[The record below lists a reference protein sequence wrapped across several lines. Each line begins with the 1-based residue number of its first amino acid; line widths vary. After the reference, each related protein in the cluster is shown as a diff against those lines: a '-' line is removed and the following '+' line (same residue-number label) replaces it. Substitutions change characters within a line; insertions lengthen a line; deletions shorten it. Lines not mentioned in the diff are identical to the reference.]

1 LIVRKLIFF
10 LVRLRLLTK
19 NQIMNKKTIFKHL
32 VVLALFF
39 PCVIF
44 AQNISGKI
52 TDKTTNLAIPGVSVL
67 IKGTSTGMTSDFEG
81 NYSIDVNNFPA
92 VIIFSYL
99 GYESREMS
107 VDRAT
112 PALNVKMSESATA
125 LDQVIVSG
133 FASSIKRT
141 NAANSVASLSAAD
154 LAGVTP
160 PQTLDGALAGK
171 FTGALVSSNSGAP
184 GGGMSV
190 KLRGIT
196 SINGNSQPLYII
208 DGIYIDNSSIASGGL
223 NAVSGAAGGGS
234 ASSQD
239 NATNRIADI
248 NPDDIANIE
257 ILKGASAS
265 SIYGSR
271 GAAGVIII
279 TTKKGKSGKT
289 KVNFSQSVGFNE
301 IINLQGQRK
310 WTEALAESEFGEGA
324 LYRAAEVAGTLRD
337 YEKEIYGEKGFISN
351 TNVSVSGGS
360 DKTTFYA
367 GLSRN
372 QENGIVKRTGYDKT
386 SFRLNVDHK
395 FSDDIKLSLVSN
407 YINSSADRG
416 FFNND
421 NTGTTIGVA
430 LTATRPWDN
439 LMPDASGNYPDHPN
453 NSSNPLQTR
462 DLMTNNE
469 TVKRFITGGTL
480 DINLYRGEHSDL
492 QFVAKAGADHYT
504 LSSTVIFP
512 KELQFMRPD
521 QGGVNGV
528 SAISTAT
535 NTNANYSAFLV
546 HTFKTN
552 NDIDF
557 STQAGITN
565 EQFSQ
570 QVVRV
575 SASDLIA
582 SETNVDQAAN
592 QAVSMFRLKQE
603 DFGFYV
609 QESFNYQDKV
619 IATLGMRGD
628 KSTNNGDINQF
639 FYYPKASLALNLH
652 SFDFWGEDKI
662 VNRFKPRVAYG
673 EAGTFA
679 AFGSLFTI
687 YGNTS
692 IDGNVGIVVPGIR
705 GNAEIS
711 PERQSELEFG
721 FDAGFFKDRVSL
733 EFTYYKKQVE
743 NLLLNAAIEPSTGFF
758 NKWANAGTLENRG
771 LEIGINV
778 IAFETDDFQWNSGV
792 SWYKN
797 QSEMTELNVPTFN
810 LGGFGNSLGQFQI
823 EEGKSVTQ
831 IVGTTGPGTPVSVLG
846 NAEPDFQ
853 MSFNNRLVYKDFT
866 LSFLWHWKKGGDNI
880 NLTKLLSDFGG
891 TSADFDGFDVDPEG
905 LIRNG
910 DYRINNGLFAGNARP
925 FVEDASYVRLREI
938 GLYYSL
944 PQVNLEKWFNG
955 NVSNIKLGVSGNNLV
970 NIFKYN
976 SYDPEV
982 SNFGGTGLSTG
993 VEVTPFPSSKRY
1005 MFHLSAQF

>member
-1 LIVRKLIFF
+1 
-10 LVRLRLLTK
+10 
-19 NQIMNKKTIFKHL
+19 MNKKIIFKWL
-32 VVLALFF
+32 VVLALFL
-39 PCVIF
+39 PCVII
-44 AQNISGKI
+44 AQNISGTT
-52 TDKTTNLAIPGVSVL
+52 TDKTTRLAIPGISVL
-67 IKGTSTGMTSDFEG
+67 VKGTSNGVTSDFNG
-81 NYSIDVNNFPA
+81 NFSIKIDSFPA
-92 VIIFSYL
+92 VLIFSYL
-99 GYESREMS
+99 GYEYKEMS
-107 VDRAT
+107 VNSAT
-112 PALNVKMSESATA
+112 STLIVKMSESATA
-125 LDQVIVSG
+125 LDQIIVSG
-133 FASSIKRT
+133 FASSVKRT

-154 LAGVTP
+154 LVGVTP
-160 PQTLDGALAGK
+160 AQTLDGALAGK
-171 FTGALVSSNSGAP
+171 FTGALVSANSGAP
-184 GGGMSV
+184 GGGMSI

-223 NAVSGAAGGGS
+223 NAVSGAARGGS

-301 IINLQGQRK
+301 IINLQGQRN

-324 LYRAAEVAGTLRD
+324 LYRAAQVAGTLRD
-337 YEKEIYGEKGFISN
+337 YEKEIFGEKGFISN
-351 TNVSVSGGS
+351 TNVSMSGGS

-367 GLSRN
+367 GISRN
-372 QENGIVKRTGYDKT
+372 QEDGIVNRTGYDKT
-386 SFRLNVDHK
+386 SFRLNVDHN
-395 FSDDIKLSLVSN
+395 FSDNIKLSLVSN

-430 LTATRPWDN
+430 LTTTRPWDN
-439 LMPDASGNYPDHPN
+439 LMPDAKGNYPDHPN

-480 DINLYRGEHSDL
+480 DINVYRGDKSDL
-492 QFVAKAGADHYT
+492 KFVAKAGSDHYT
-504 LSSTVIFP
+504 LASTVIFP

-528 SAISTAT
+528 SAVSTAT
-535 NTNANYSAFLV
+535 STNANYSAFFV
-546 HTFKTN
+546 HTYRSTN
-552 NDIDF
+552 NVEF
-557 STQAGITN
+557 ATQAGVTN

-592 QAVSMFRLKQE
+592 QAVNMFRLEQE

-609 QESFNYQDKV
+609 QESFNYQDKI
-619 IATLGMRGD
+619 IATVGMRGD
-628 KSTNNGDINQF
+628 KSTNNGDVNQI

-652 SFDFWGEDKI
+652 SFDFWGDDKI
-662 VNRFKPRVAYG
+662 INRFKPRVAYG

-679 AFGSLFTI
+679 AFGSLYTLYSNTI
-687 YGNTS
+687 
-692 IDGNVGIVVPGIR
+692 IDGNAGIVVPGIR
-705 GNAEIS
+705 GNPRIS

-721 FDAGFFKDRVSL
+721 FDAGLFKDRVSL
-733 EFTYYKKQVE
+733 EVTYYKKQVE
-743 NLLLNAAIEPSTGFF
+743 NLLLVAASAPSSGYF
-758 NKWANAGTLENRG
+758 NKQTNAGKLENRG
-771 LEIGINV
+771 IEVGVNV
-778 IAFETDDFQWNSGV
+778 VAVESEDFQWNSSI

-797 QSEMTELNVPTFN
+797 KSEMIELNVPTYN

-831 IVGTTGPGTPVSVLG
+831 IVGTTGKGTPVSVLG
-846 NAEPDFQ
+846 NTEPDFQ
-853 MSFNNRLVYKDFT
+853 MNFSNKLVYKDFT

-891 TSADFDGFDVDPEG
+891 TSADYDGFNVDPAG
-905 LIRNG
+905 LVRNG
-910 DYRINNGLFAGNARP
+910 EYRINEGIFDANARP
-925 FVEDASYVRLREI
+925 FVEDASYLRLREI
-938 GLYYSL
+938 GFYYSL
-944 PQVNLEKWFNG
+944 PQENVEKWFNG
-955 NVSNIKLGVSGNNLV
+955 NVNNVKFGISGNNLV
-970 NIFKYN
+970 NIFNYN

-982 SNFGGTGLSTG
+982 SNFGGNGLSNG